1 MDIVYTKNRHEN
13 VNSSYISIYEQYVS
27 EASFL
32 WILRSISINEPHNI
46 KSDITSLEERIDA
59 QHDGLMTSIE
69 IGWQVC
75 DNALEIQEPGE
86 VFTALVIAMRS
97 HDPEKIKTAVHAG
110 LNSPATLPGIISAL
124 GWLPSDVVSPWIERF
139 LYGKDLQHKFLG
151 LAACSVRRFDPGD
164 VLLSILKR
172 EDCTQEIK
180 LYSRALRLVGELRRQ
195 DCMPFLQDAYNNSND
210 DIKFWSNWSS
220 ILLGDIKNAENL
232 KDFVFKIGP
241 YQNKAIQIVFR
252 VLPIDMAREWISE
265 LSKDVK
271 QTRVVI
277 KSIGI
282 LGDPNAVNWLID
294 KMNDPLYAK
303 LSAESFVYITGV
315 DLEENGLNIDTPENY
330 PLIPNDDMYD
340 DIMDLDEDENLP
352 YPDVVKLSLIWK
364 KYGQKFIVGKRYFMG
379 ELITPKLLKDNV
391 NNGTQRQRHS
401 AALELAINEN
411 GTPLINTRAKVS
423 IR

>member
-1 MDIVYTKNRHEN
+1 MNNITTPNHLN
-13 VNSSYISIYEQYVS
+13 ANNSYRDIYEQYCN

-32 WILRSISINEPHNI
+32 WILRSISINEPHNT
-46 KSDITSLEERIDA
+46 KSDIASLEERIDA
-59 QHDGLMTSIE
+59 QLDGLMTSIE

-97 HDPEKIKTAVHAG
+97 HAPEKIKTAVHAG
-110 LNSPATLPGIISAL
+110 LNSPAALPGLISAL
-124 GWLPSDVVSPWIERF
+124 GWLPSDVVNPWIERF

-151 LAACSVRRFDPGD
+151 IAACSVRRSDPGD

-172 EDCTQEIK
+172 DDCTQDIM

-195 DCMPFLQDAYNNSND
+195 DCMSFLHDACNHTND

-220 ILLGDIKNAENL
+220 ILLGEIKNTENL
-232 KDFVFKIGP
+232 KDFIFKIGS
-241 YQNKAIQIVFR
+241 YQNKAIQIAFR
-252 VLPIDMAREWISE
+252 VLPIDIAREWISE
-265 LSKDVK
+265 LSKDEK
-271 QTRVVI
+271 QIRVVI

-282 LGDPNAVNWLID
+282 LGDPHAVNWLID

-315 DLEENGLNIDTPENY
+315 DLEENGLNIDTPEDY

-340 DIMDLDEDENLP
+340 DIMGLDEDENLP
-352 YPDVVKLSLIWK
+352 YPDVVKLALIWQ
-364 KYGQKFIVGKRYFMG
+364 KYGQKFIIGKRYFMG
-379 ELITPKLLKDNV
+379 KLITQESLEDHI
-391 NNGTQRQRHS
+391 NNATQRQRH
-401 AALELAINEN
+401 AAAMELALIDNER
-411 GTPLINTRAKVS
+411 PLINIYERVVS
-423 IR
+423 

>member
-1 MDIVYTKNRHEN
+1 M
-13 VNSSYISIYEQYVS
+13 NSITTPNHLNANNSYRDIYEQYCNES
-27 EASFL
+27 SFL
-32 WILRSISINEPHNI
+32 WILRSISINEPHNL

-59 QHDGLMTSIE
+59 QLDGLMTSIE
-69 IGWQVC
+69 IGWEVC
-75 DNALEIQEPGE
+75 DNALELQEPGE

-110 LNSPATLPGIISAL
+110 LNSPVALTGLISAL
-124 GWLPSDVVSPWIERF
+124 GWLPSDVVNPWIERF

-151 LAACSVRRFDPGD
+151 IAACSVRRFDPGD

-180 LYSRALRLVGELRRQ
+180 LYSRALRLVGELRRK
-195 DCMPFLQDAYNNSND
+195 DCIPFLQVACNHSNE

-220 ILLGDIKNAENL
+220 ILLGNIKNAESL
-232 KDFVFKIGP
+232 KGFVSKIGP
-241 YQNKAIQIVFR
+241 YQNKAIQIAFR
-252 VLPIDMAREWISE
+252 VLPIDIAREWISE

-271 QTRVVI
+271 QIRVVI

-282 LGDPNAVNWLID
+282 FGDPNAVNWLID

-303 LSAESFVYITGV
+303 LAAESFVYITGV

-340 DIMDLDEDENLP
+340 DIMGLDEDENLP

-379 ELITPKLLKDNV
+379 QLITQESLEDRI
-391 NNGTQRQRHS
+391 NNGTQRQRH
-401 AALELAINEN
+401 AAAMELALLDN
-411 GTPLINTRAKVS
+411 GKPLINTHARVA
-423 IR
+423 